1 MQQKN
6 LGENRRILS
15 KKAKYSYGG
24 VFHDWPFL
32 LKQPTIKF
40 EFLAASTESLLGRTL
55 VGSPLHGSIEWGN
68 HCPPEKNGCIHRVSP
83 WPHPGGPRCMDP
95 SSGEITGPEK
105 NGCIHRASLWRISL
119 KSLLDNLPSGI
130 FLIPEIF

>member
-32 LKQPTIKF
+32 LNQPTIKF

-55 VGSPLHGSIEWGN
+55 VVPAAW
-68 HCPPEKNGCIHRVSP
+68 IHRVGKSLA
-83 WPHPGGPRCMDP
+83 
-95 SSGEITGPEK
+95 PEK
-105 NGCIHRASLWRISL
+105 MAASIEPLF
-119 KSLLDNLPSGI
+119 G
-130 FLIPEIF
+130 